1 MKKIIKDYW
10 DIILG
15 ALTGYAAAAL
25 VRFKLEKVQLIYSI
39 IILILVSIGVFKIIK
54 QSIDKKKEKRPR
66 KNVHT
71 FIDSIVDAQKPVKAI
86 NLAQSPTK
94 DGERLGSLLIET
106 YRGGKR
112 AMKKVKVFFDKY
124 KGYLLTIALAILTIM
139 EDYGGFL
146 NDAFGG
152 KLVIGGY
159 EILPLITLGATIVV
173 GLISNGYN
181 KEEREKIKALFSKHS
196 SNELVIA
203 EIKKTIKED
212 EAKLKEFNKLLAVQE
227 TALENCETTL
237 ANAKNTLAA
246 KKEMRNMVPQLATD
260 EDVILATNNVVSCE
274 AAVNEKKNEIA
285 QTNATIKNLTT
296 KITALRN
303 QL

>member
-25 VRFKLEKVQLIYSI
+25 VRFKLEKVQLVYSI

-66 KNVHT
+66 KNVHSL
-71 FIDSIVDAQKPVKAI
+71 IDNIVNVQQPVKAI

-112 AMKKVKVFFDKY
+112 VMKKIKVFFDKY

-146 NDAFGG
+146 NDIFGG

-159 EILPLITLGATIVV
+159 EILPLITLVATIIV

-227 TALENCETTL
+227 AALENCETTL

-246 KKEMRNMVPQLATD
+246 KREMRNMVPQLATD
-260 EDVILATNNVVSCE
+260 EDVILSTNNVVACE
-274 AAVNEKKNEIA
+274 AAVNEKKNEIT
-285 QTNATIKNLTT
+285 QTNLSIKNLTT
-296 KITALRN
+296 KINALRN

>member
-1 MKKIIKDYW
+1 
-10 DIILG
+10 
-15 ALTGYAAAAL
+15 
-25 VRFKLEKVQLIYSI
+25 
-39 IILILVSIGVFKIIK
+39 
-54 QSIDKKKEKRPR
+54 
-66 KNVHT
+66 
-71 FIDSIVDAQKPVKAI
+71 
-86 NLAQSPTK
+86 
-94 DGERLGSLLIET
+94 
-106 YRGGKR
+106 
-112 AMKKVKVFFDKY
+112 MKKVKVFFDKY

-146 NDAFGG
+146 NDIFGG

-159 EILPLITLGATIVV
+159 EILPLITLVATIIV

-227 TALENCETTL
+227 AALENCETTL

-246 KKEMRNMVPQLATD
+246 KREMRNMVPQLATD
-260 EDVILATNNVVSCE
+260 EDVILATNNVVACE

-285 QTNATIKNLTT
+285 QTNLSIKNLTT
-296 KITALRN
+296 KINALRN

>member
-66 KNVHT
+66 KSVHT
-71 FIDSIVDAQKPVKAI
+71 LIDSIVDAQKPVKAI

-146 NDAFGG
+146 NDMFGG